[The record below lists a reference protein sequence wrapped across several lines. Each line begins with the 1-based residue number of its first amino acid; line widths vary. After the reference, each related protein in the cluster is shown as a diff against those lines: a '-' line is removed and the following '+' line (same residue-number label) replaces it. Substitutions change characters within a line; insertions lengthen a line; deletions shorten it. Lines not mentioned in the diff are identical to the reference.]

1 MTNYKEKDMEAII
14 AYMKGKECVK
24 VQDII
29 DCAGVEALRVYP
41 ILFEMEQNGLI
52 EVVKREKMGA
62 AEEVFLITND

>member
-1 MTNYKEKDMEAII
+1 MDYKARDMEAII

-29 DCAGVEALRVYP
+29 DCAGVETLRVYP
-41 ILFEMEQNGLI
+41 ILFEMEQEGKI
-52 EVVKREKMGA
+52 EVLKREKMGA